1 MRNGGI
7 ERLVSLA
14 SYCRLI
20 MITAFREKEAL
31 SKTLTTVNLSVRAAR
46 DATPH
51 QTNQTGNGWA
61 SSDEGKAWG
70 EKEQQAAITVEMS
83 TIVDKFSH
91 EAITLLP

>member
-1 MRNGGI
+1 M
-7 ERLVSLA
+7 
-14 SYCRLI
+14 
-20 MITAFREKEAL
+20 
-31 SKTLTTVNLSVRAAR
+31 
-46 DATPH
+46 
-51 QTNQTGNGWA
+51 NQTGNGWA